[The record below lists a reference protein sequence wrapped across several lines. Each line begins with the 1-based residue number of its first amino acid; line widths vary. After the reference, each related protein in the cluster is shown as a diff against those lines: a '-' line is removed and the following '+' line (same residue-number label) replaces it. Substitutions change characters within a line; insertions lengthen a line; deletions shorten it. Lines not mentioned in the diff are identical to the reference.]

1 MTCAAAVAFAWAALA
16 RAVAAVA
23 TAGLLAGG
31 EPAAEHESIPIS
43 QCSAVIQGCA
53 ASE

>member
-16 RAVAAVA
+16 RAVAAAA

-31 EPAAEHESIPIS
+31 EPAAEHESNLVS
-43 QCSAVIQGCA
+43 QNIAVIQG
-53 ASE
+53 